1 MKLYLLVFNIDG
13 KLLSAS
19 DKTFRTITGAKRA
32 RKQIL
37 KELNEDG
44 GIEIY
49 KAVEWEKIT
58 V

>member
-1 MKLYLLVFNIDG
+1 M
-13 KLLSAS
+13 LSAS

-37 KELNEDG
+37 KELNETD